1 MRLVRFASPLLVLLS
16 SVSLLAGCGEAP
28 AGSRAPADPLR
39 GVTFLSDEVTVAGK
53 PHALVDQT
61 RVSLDFTD
69 DGRLIA
75 SAGCNTI
82 SGPVSTERGRLAVDE
97 LASTEMGCDKSRQAQ
112 DEWLAGVLGERPAWR
127 LDGPELTV
135 RAGDTT
141 LVLTDREV
149 AEPDLSLVATRW
161 TVDTL
166 LNGQTASSVPAGE
179 TATLVFD
186 DKKVRI
192 DAGCNGGSADYT
204 MTGDQIRFGRATM
217 TLMACPDSDLEAAV
231 LDVVRDTVTFEIDG
245 GTMTLNHPSGKGLR
259 LHAQ

>member
-1 MRLVRFASPLLVLLS
+1 MRLARFGPLLVLLL
-16 SVSLLAGCGEAP
+16 VAGCGEPGP
-28 AGSRAPADPLR
+28 AGSRTPADPLR

-53 PHALVDQT
+53 PHALVNQT
-61 RVSLDFTD
+61 RVSLNFTD

-75 SAGCNTI
+75 SAGCNTM
-82 SGPVSTERGRLAVDE
+82 SGPVRTERGRLAVAE
-97 LASTEMGCDKSRQAQ
+97 LSMTELGCDQSRQAQ
-112 DEWLAGVLGERPAWR
+112 DRWLADVLGERPAWR

-149 AEPDLSLVATRW
+149 AEPDLSLVETRW

-166 LNGQTASSVPAGE
+166 LDGQTASSVPAGE

-186 DKKVRI
+186 DKRVRI

-204 MTGDQIRFGRATM
+204 MTGDRIRFGRANM
-217 TLMACPDSDLEAAV
+217 TLMACPDSQLEAAV
-231 LDVVRDTVTFEIDG
+231 LAVVRDTVTFEIDADKL
-245 GTMTLNHPSGKGLR
+245 TLNHPSGKGLR
-259 LHAQ
+259 LHAR